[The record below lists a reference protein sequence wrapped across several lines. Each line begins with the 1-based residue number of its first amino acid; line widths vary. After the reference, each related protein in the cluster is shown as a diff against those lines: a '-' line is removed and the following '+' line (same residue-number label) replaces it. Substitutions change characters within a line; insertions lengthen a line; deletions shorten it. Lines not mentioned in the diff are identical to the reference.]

1 MLEKIENAQFHLAL
15 PCSNIEETREFY
27 VDIIKAKLGRNTEK
41 WLDINLY
48 GNQLT
53 FTQAGHFNFDFK
65 NYKLDDFVL
74 PSFHFGVIVP
84 VEIWGE
90 LYGRLF
96 KMDLEV
102 TTEATFMMDRIGE
115 HLSFFVQDP
124 NGYMLEFKSFKNIDE
139 IFKIH

>member
-1 MLEKIENAQFHLAL
+1 MKAQFHLAL
-15 PCSNIEETREFY
+15 PCKNIEETREFY
-27 VDIIKAKLGRNTEK
+27 EDIIKVKLGRSTEN
-41 WLDINLY
+41 WLDVDLY

-53 FTQAGHFNFDFK
+53 FTRAGHFNFEFK
-65 NYKLDDFVL
+65 SYKLDDFVL

-84 VEIWGE
+84 IDIWAG

-102 TTEATFMMDRIGE
+102 TTEATFMQGKKGE

-124 NGYMLEFKSFKNIDE
+124 NGYMLEFKSFKNVDE
-139 IFKIH
+139 VFSV

>member
-1 MLEKIENAQFHLAL
+1 MINAKFHLAL

-27 VDIIKAKLGRNTEK
+27 IDIVKAKLGRNTEK

-53 FTQAGHFNFDFK
+53 FTQAGQFKFDFK
-65 NYKLDDFVL
+65 NYKLDEFIL

-84 VEIWGE
+84 MDTWRE
-90 LYGRLF
+90 LYTRLF

-102 TTEATFMMDRIGE
+102 TTEATFMEDRTGE
-115 HLSFFVQDP
+115 HLSFMVLDP
-124 NGYMLEFKSFKNIDE
+124 DGYMLEFKCFKNEEE
-139 IFKIH
+139 IFKTD

>member
-1 MLEKIENAQFHLAL
+1 MKAQFHLAL
-15 PCSNIEETREFY
+15 PCKNIEETREFY
-27 VDIIKAKLGRNTEK
+27 EDIIKVKLGRSTEN
-41 WLDINLY
+41 WLDVDLY

-53 FTQAGHFNFDFK
+53 FTRAGHFNFEFK
-65 NYKLDDFVL
+65 SYKLDDFVL

-84 VEIWGE
+84 IDIWSG

-102 TTEATFMMDRIGE
+102 TTEATFMQGKKGE

-124 NGYMLEFKSFKNIDE
+124 NGYMLEFKSFKNVDE
-139 IFKIH
+139 VFSV